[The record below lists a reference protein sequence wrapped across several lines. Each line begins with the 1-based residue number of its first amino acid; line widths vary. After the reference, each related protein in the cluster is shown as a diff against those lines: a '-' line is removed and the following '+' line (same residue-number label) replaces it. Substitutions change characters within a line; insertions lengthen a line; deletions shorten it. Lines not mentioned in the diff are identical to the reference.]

1 MYEGRPIYIS
11 RSRGQAKFNLRLE
24 KENSIKLIRPAV
36 AIAILLM
43 AAAVSAR
50 ANQLGDFLGRRVTS
64 VQVEIEGAPGSG
76 VAEMQGLLDVVAGQD
91 YSPVR
96 IHDSLVRLHRSGLIS
111 GARVEGT
118 PVGTDG
124 VALRFIVRPQARIDS
139 VLFEGETVF
148 PTNELRSRLDQL
160 DTGEKLS
167 EGAVTRG
174 VSDLQAFY
182 AARGYYRAQIT
193 TQIRLDPTGTRAV
206 VTYTVAPGEQ
216 ARVSKYTLNI
226 TGERLD
232 LSKIKH
238 AIVEGQPYMQ
248 SLVRDEVAR
257 IRQIYLEQGFLA
269 VRITNSVTP
278 DPETN
283 TVAVTITLEAGPR
296 ITITIEGLE
305 IDEKTRR
312 EIIPFYSQSGID
324 EFSLEEGR
332 RKLQDYAQRKGYFF
346 AEVAK
351 PDPPDL
357 SLPAA
362 TLVYKVEPGR
372 RFKLTDIDI
381 QGVDAV
387 PSETLQQQLK
397 SKTASFIPLFGLG
410 RGITSN
416 DFLRQDASIILRQL
430 RDLGY
435 RRATVE
441 VLRGVSPTGDNLII
455 TFDVTQGPRTYIEDI
470 GIRGNTVLT
479 GDELRERLT
488 LKPEDP
494 YVTADVSQNADKL
507 LSAYNLQ
514 GYATAEVFSEIVD
527 IGNVNG
533 QDRVRLVFAI
543 TEGNRIKI
551 RRVQTRGIAV
561 TEEGRLEYNFYLFKE
576 GDYLRLDQLQETERI
591 LYDTNAFSSVN
602 ITSEPIGETANGIEQ
617 RDVTVNI
624 VEAKRYDLVYG
635 FGYQSNRS
643 DKTVPGL
650 DALHGAR
657 GLVQLTNN
665 NMFGKLYTGSTQL
678 RVSQTEL
685 LGAVSFQNPRPFGNN
700 YPMLISIFARR
711 LAERSFNSD
720 RYTALLQFER
730 RISPVTLAYLSYNF
744 ERISNYNLD
753 VSPEEIER
761 NRTAVRLGRIGPSFA
776 RDTRNNAF
784 DPSTGT
790 LTVGSVYYASTLL
803 GGNEKF
809 IKMLVEHNR
818 YYPVKRF
825 RDTVYSVSG
834 RLGLASP
841 FGGRE
846 SLPISERFFGGGARD
861 LRGFGF
867 EEAGPQVNGRPLGG
881 NAVVVINNELRFPIY
896 KFLGG
901 SVFAD
906 TGNVFRRVR
915 DIKPSNLTQT
925 VGFGFRINTPVGPVR
940 FDLGFLVINKPANAA
955 SFRRHFTLGSSF

>member
-1 MYEGRPIYIS
+1 
-11 RSRGQAKFNLRLE
+11 
-24 KENSIKLIRPAV
+24 
-36 AIAILLM
+36 M
-43 AAAVSAR
+43 AATVSAR
-50 ANQLGDFLGRRVTS
+50 ANQLGDFIGRRVTS
-64 VQVEIEGAPGSG
+64 VQVEIEGAAGSA
-76 VAEMQGLLDVVAGQD
+76 VTEMQGLLEITAGQD

-96 IHDSLVRLHRSGLIS
+96 VHDSLVRLYRSGLIS
-111 GARVEGT
+111 AARVEGT

-167 EGAVTRG
+167 QGTVTRG

-193 TQIRLDPTGTRAV
+193 PQIRLDPTGTRAV
-206 VTYTVAPGEQ
+206 VTYTIVPGEQ

-226 TGERLD
+226 TGERPD
-232 LSKIKH
+232 LSKIEH

-257 IRQIYLEQGFLA
+257 IRQVYLEQGFLA
-269 VRITNSVTP
+269 ARITNNVTP
-278 DPETN
+278 DPQTN
-283 TVAVTITLEAGPR
+283 TVAVTINVESGPR
-296 ITITIEGLE
+296 VTIAIEGLE
-305 IDEKTRR
+305 IDEKTMR
-312 EIIPFYSQSGID
+312 EILPFYSQGGID
-324 EFSLEEGR
+324 EFSLDEGR
-332 RKLQDYAQRKGYFF
+332 RLLQDYAQRKGYFF
-346 AEVAK
+346 AEVTR
-351 PDPPDL
+351 PDPPDP

-372 RFKLTDIDI
+372 RYKLTDIDV
-381 QGVDAV
+381 QGVDAI
-387 PSETLQQQLK
+387 PSQTLQQQLK

-416 DFLRQDASIILRQL
+416 DFLRQDASTILRQL

-455 TFDVTQGPRTYIEDI
+455 TFDVTQGPRTHIEDI

-479 GDELRERLT
+479 GDELRARLT
-488 LKPEDP
+488 LNPEDP
-494 YVTADVSQNADKL
+494 YVTADISQNADKL
-507 LSAYNLQ
+507 LSAYNMQ

-576 GDYLRLDQLQETERI
+576 GDYLRLDQLQETERV

-602 ITSEPIGETANGIEQ
+602 ITSEPIGETVGGVEQ

-650 DALHGAR
+650 SALNGAR

-665 NMFGKLYTGSTQL
+665 NMFGKLYTGSTQI
-678 RVSQTEL
+678 RVSETEL
-685 LGAVSFQNPRPFGNN
+685 LGAISFQNPRPFGNN
-700 YPMLISIFARR
+700 YPTLFSLFARR

-720 RYTALLQFER
+720 RYTALLQVER
-730 RISPVTLAYLSYNF
+730 RISPVTIAYMSYNF

-784 DPSTGT
+784 DPSAGT
-790 LTVGSVYYASTLL
+790 LTVGSLYYASTLL

-841 FGGRE
+841 FGGRD

-896 KFLGG
+896 RFLGG

-915 DIKPSNLTQT
+915 DIRPANLTQT

-940 FDLGFLVINKPANAA
+940 FDLGFLVINKPANAP

>member
-1 MYEGRPIYIS
+1 M
-11 RSRGQAKFNLRLE
+11 
-24 KENSIKLIRPAV
+24 IRPLAAIVIFLV
-36 AIAILLM
+36 ASSA
-43 AAAVSAR
+43 SAR
-50 ANQLGDFLGRRVTS
+50 ASQVGEFLGRRVTS
-64 VQVEIEGAPGSG
+64 VQIEIEGAPGSS
-76 VAEMQGLLDVVAGQD
+76 VVEMQGLLEVAPGQD

-96 IHDSLVRLHRSGLIS
+96 IRDSLAKLYRSGLIS
-111 GARVEGT
+111 AARVEGT
-118 PVGTDG
+118 PVGADG
-124 VALRFIVRPQARIDS
+124 VSLRFIVRPQARIDN
-139 VLFEGETVF
+139 VIFEGETNF
-148 PTNELRSRLDQL
+148 PTNELRARLNQL
-160 DTGEKLS
+160 DPGERLS

-193 TQIRLDPTGTRAV
+193 TEIRLDPTGTRAV
-206 VTYTVAPGEQ
+206 VVYKVAPGEQ
-216 ARVSKYTLNI
+216 ARVSKFTVNV

-232 LSKIKH
+232 LSGIRH
-238 AIVEGQPYMQ
+238 SVVEGQPFMQ
-248 SLVRDEVAR
+248 SLVREEAGR
-257 IRQIYLEQGFLA
+257 IREVYLSQNFLA
-269 VRITNSVTP
+269 VRVTNNVTN

-283 TVAVTITLEAGPR
+283 TVAVTINVESGPR
-296 ITITIEGLE
+296 VAVLVEGLE
-305 IDEKTRR
+305 IDDDTKR
-312 EIIPFYSQSGID
+312 EVFPFYAQGGID

-332 RKLQDYAQRKGYFF
+332 RRLEDYAQRKGYFF
-346 AEVAK
+346 AEVTK
-351 PDPPDL
+351 PDPPAQ
-357 SLPAA
+357 PASA
-362 TLVYKVEPGR
+362 VDLVYRVEPGR

-381 QGVDAV
+381 QGLDAI
-387 PSETLQQQLK
+387 PSQTLQGEFK
-397 SKTASFIPLFGLG
+397 SKTASFIPLFGGG

-416 DFLRQDASIILRQL
+416 DFLRQDANLILRRL
-430 RDLGY
+430 REIGY

-455 TFDVTQGPRTYIEDI
+455 TFDVAQGPRTYIEDI

-479 GDELRERLT
+479 GDELRDRLT
-488 LKPEDP
+488 IKPQDP
-494 YVTADVSQNADKL
+494 FVTSDISRSADQL
-507 LSAYNLQ
+507 LSAYNLR
-514 GYATAEVFSEIVD
+514 GYALAEVFSELVD
-527 IGNVNG
+527 IGNVDG
-533 QDRVRLVFAI
+533 QDRVRVVFAI
-543 TEGNRIKI
+543 TEGNRVKI
-551 RRVQTRGIAV
+551 RQVQTRGIAV
-561 TEEGRLEYNFYLFKE
+561 TNEGRLERNFYLFKE

-602 ITSEPIGETANGIEQ
+602 ITSEPVGETVNGLQQ
-617 RDVTVNI
+617 RDVIVNV

-635 FGYQSNRS
+635 FGFQTNRS

-650 DALHGAR
+650 SALNGAR

-665 NMFGKLYTGSTQL
+665 NMFGKLYTGSAQV

-685 LGAVSFQNPRPFGNN
+685 LGAVSFQNPRPLGNN
-700 YPMLISIFARR
+700 YPVLISVFARR
-711 LAERSFNSD
+711 LAEKSFNSD
-720 RYTALLQFER
+720 RYTALIQVER
-730 RISPVTLAYLSYNF
+730 RLSPVTLMYLSYNF

-776 RDTRNNAF
+776 RDTRDNAF
-784 DPSTGT
+784 DASSGT
-790 LTVGSVYYASTLL
+790 FTLGSLYYASTFL

-809 IKMLVEHNR
+809 IKMLVEHSR
-818 YYPVKRF
+818 YYAISRF

-841 FGGRE
+841 FGGRD

-881 NAVVVINNELRFPIY
+881 NAVLVINNELRFPIY
-896 KFLGG
+896 RFLGG

-915 DIKPSNLTQT
+915 DIRPSNITQT
-925 VGFGFRINTPVGPVR
+925 VGFGLRINTPVGPVR
-940 FDLGFLVINKPANAA
+940 FDLGFLVINKPDNVP